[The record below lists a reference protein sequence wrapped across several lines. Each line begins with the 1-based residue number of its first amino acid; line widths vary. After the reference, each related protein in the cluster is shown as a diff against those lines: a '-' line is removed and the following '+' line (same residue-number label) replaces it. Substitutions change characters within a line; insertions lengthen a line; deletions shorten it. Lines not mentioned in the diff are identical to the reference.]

1 MRSFYQKLILT
12 FVAGA
17 TALLTLLPLPAVA
30 HGERATEPYIRTRTI
45 HWYDV
50 TWSTKDLKVN
60 ETVTIEGKFRL
71 LDDWPDA
78 VSDPHLVFLSNAS
91 PGAVMTRVE
100 SYINDMPARQSL
112 KDLVIGR
119 DYSFK
124 LVMKGR
130 IPGRWHLHPV
140 MNIHGAGAIVGPG
153 EWMNVEGS
161 AADYTE
167 SLTTLNGV
175 FIEDLQTYGVAR
187 VQLFQFGFGVLA
199 LAWLVW
205 WLRRPLI
212 IPRWNVI
219 LKGREELL
227 ITRADDMVAA
237 GLLVL
242 VLLIIIV
249 GYTMTVNQYTQLV
262 PLQSGS
268 NYTPPLPLEP
278 TPMALKLKRAEY
290 DVPGRSMR
298 LSIEMTNN
306 SKLPIS
312 VGEFT
317 TANLRFINMAVPAAV
332 AGIDPRF
339 PRELIPASGLSVDKN
354 TPIAPGETRL
364 VQLAATDAAWE
375 LERLVSFLSNIDS
388 RTGGL
393 IFFFD
398 SNGKRYINEIYGPII
413 PVFRGG
419 GNVVVGA
426 ASGQ

>member
-1 MRSFYQKLILT
+1 MFRNILL
-12 FVAGA
+12 A
-17 TALLTLLPLPAVA
+17 ALTGIAFAAFLPPQPVMA
-30 HGERATEPYIRTRTI
+30 HGERATEPYIRTRTV

-50 TWSTKDLKVN
+50 IWTTNNLKVN

-78 VSDPHLVFLSNAS
+78 VSKPHLVFLSNAT

-112 KDLVIGR
+112 KDMVIGR

-130 IPGRWHLHPV
+130 IPGNWHLHPV
-140 MNIHGAGAIVGPG
+140 LSIHGAGPIVGPG
-153 EWMNVEGS
+153 EWMTVEGN

-167 SLTTLNGV
+167 TLTTLHGNVIG
-175 FIEDLQTYGVAR
+175 DLQTFGVAR
-187 VQLFQFGFGVLA
+187 VQLWQIGFGLLA
-199 LAWLVW
+199 FAWLVW
-205 WLRRPLI
+205 WLGRPLI
-212 IPRWNVI
+212 IPRWTAI
-219 LKGREELL
+219 QKGREDLM

-237 GLLVL
+237 GILVL

-249 GYTMTVNQYTQLV
+249 GYTTTLAQYPQLV
-262 PLQSGS
+262 PLQAGF
-268 NYTPPLPLEP
+268 NYTPPLPLET

-306 SKLPIS
+306 SRLPMS

-317 TANLRFINMAVPAAV
+317 TANLRFINKKVPAAM

-339 PRELIPASGLSVDKN
+339 PKELIPNNGLAVD
-354 TPIAPGETRL
+354 TDAPIAPGETRTVL
-364 VQLAATDAAWE
+364 LEAADAAWE

-413 PVFRGG
+413 PVFH
-419 GNVVVGA
+419 NKPV
-426 ASGQ
+426 